1 MNIAVINLR
10 DIIKYGICFII
21 ILFIVSF
28 GIKAIFE
35 QNKNYEINEGILSEI
50 QNSSFLY
57 CLKNELALFSEQ
69 KKSEKEA
76 FNFEKIN
83 TKEILNIELAMIPNL
98 IEKKE
103 EENNQE
109 EIAENTE
116 TQENQSEDIELPKT
130 NVQTK
135 VIDKNNITASFN
147 TTLDNVKI
155 KNETK
160 FNISDL
166 KPNYELKN
174 KNKVVIYHTHTCES
188 YTSSDKFNY
197 KMTGVYRTTDLNY
210 TVSRV
215 GDELE
220 KYLVEYGKKVIHNK
234 TYHDYPAYN
243 GSYRKVIGNLYKY
256 FKRKSRCR
264 NSNRFT

>member
-1 MNIAVINLR
+1 MNIAVINLK
-10 DIIKYGICFII
+10 DLIKYGICFIV
-21 ILFIVSF
+21 ILIVVSL
-28 GIKAIFE
+28 GMKKILE
-35 QNKNYEINEGILSEI
+35 QNKNYEIKEGILSKI

-57 CLKNELALFSEQ
+57 CLENELAMLSNQNEP
-69 KKSEKEA
+69 EKEGLSLK
-76 FNFEKIN
+76 NIN
-83 TKEILNIELAMIPNL
+83 SKEILNMELAMLPNL
-98 IEKKE
+98 KE
-103 EENNQE
+103 NDKEEDNSMDDVNKEENNDIKE
-109 EIAENTE
+109 EQN
-116 TQENQSEDIELPKT
+116 EDLQLPET
-130 NVQTK
+130 NVDTK

-147 TTLDNVKI
+147 TTLDNIKI

-166 KPNYELKN
+166 KANYELKN

-220 KYLVEYGKKVIHNK
+220 KYLKEYGKEVVHNK
-234 TYHDYPAYN
+234 TYHDYPSYN
-243 GSYRKVIGNLYKY
+243 GSYRKVFDNTSKCYE
-256 FKRKSRCR
+256 
-264 NSNRFT
+264 